1 MILIKPKF
9 WDQKINFLTIFLLP
23 LSLIFIFIIFLKKK
37 FTKSLRFKIPI
48 ICVGNIFLGGT
59 GKTPISVFLAK
70 EISKLGKKTVILR
83 RYYKNHK
90 DEYKFIK
97 SKFKNLILNKNRI
110 SGLEIAEKSNFDV
123 AILDDGLQDYRIRKN
138 LSIVCFNQNQL
149 IGNGFVLPSGPLRET
164 LNALKNANI
173 VIINGDKDKYF
184 ERKILNVNK
193 KLEIFYSSYI
203 PLNINEFKNK
213 KLLAIA
219 GIGNPENF
227 FKLIEKNKLKL
238 EKKIIFPDHY
248 EFSKNEIQN
257 IVDEATSKNCQIIMT
272 EKDYFKVKHFKIRK
286 IKFLKVLLKIDNQ
299 KMLLNKIKELYD
311 KNN

>member
-1 MILIKPKF
+1 MMLTKPKF
-9 WDQKINFLTIFLLP
+9 WSQKINFLTIFLLP

-37 FTKSLRFKIPI
+37 FTKSLRFKIPL

-213 KLLAIA
+213 KLFAIA

-299 KMLLNKIKELYD
+299 KKLLNKIKELYD

>member
-1 MILIKPKF
+1 MLTKPKF
-9 WDQKINFLTIFLLP
+9 WNQKINFLTIFLLP

-173 VIINGDKDKYF
+173 VIINGGKDKYF

-193 KLEIFYSSYI
+193 KLEVFYSSYI

-213 KLLAIA
+213 KLFAIA

-248 EFSKNEIQN
+248 EFSRNEIQN

-299 KMLLNKIKELYD
+299 KKLLNKIKELYD

>member
-1 MILIKPKF
+1 MMLTKPKF
-9 WDQKINFLTIFLLP
+9 WNQKINFLTIFLLP

-193 KLEIFYSSYI
+193 KLEVFYSSYI

-213 KLLAIA
+213 KLFAIA

-272 EKDYFKVKHFKIRK
+272 EKDYYKINHFKFK
-286 IKFLKVLLKIDNQ
+286 ELNFLKISLEINNKEEFLKIIEGINA
-299 KMLLNKIKELYD
+299 
-311 KNN
+311 

>member
-193 KLEIFYSSYI
+193 KLEVFYSSYI

-257 IVDEATSKNCQIIMT
+257 IVDVATSKNYQIIMT

>member
-9 WDQKINFLTIFLLP
+9 WNQKINFLTIFLLP

-193 KLEIFYSSYI
+193 KLEVFYSSYI
-203 PLNINEFKNK
+203 PLNINKFKNK

-248 EFSKNEIQN
+248 EFSRNEIQN
-257 IVDEATSKNCQIIMT
+257 IVDEATSKNCQIKMT

-299 KMLLNKIKELYD
+299 KKLLNKIKELYD

>member
-1 MILIKPKF
+1 MMLTKPKF
-9 WDQKINFLTIFLLP
+9 WNQKINFLTIFLLP

-213 KLLAIA
+213 KLFAIA

>member
-1 MILIKPKF
+1 MMLTKPKF
-9 WDQKINFLTIFLLP
+9 WSQKINFLTIFLLP

-70 EISKLGKKTVILR
+70 EISKSGKKTVILR

-138 LSIVCFNQNQL
+138 LNIVCFNQNQL
-149 IGNGFVLPSGPLRET
+149 IGNGFV
-164 LNALKNANI
+164 
-173 VIINGDKDKYF
+173 
-184 ERKILNVNK
+184 
-193 KLEIFYSSYI
+193 
-203 PLNINEFKNK
+203 
-213 KLLAIA
+213 
-219 GIGNPENF
+219 
-227 FKLIEKNKLKL
+227 
-238 EKKIIFPDHY
+238 
-248 EFSKNEIQN
+248 
-257 IVDEATSKNCQIIMT
+257 
-272 EKDYFKVKHFKIRK
+272 
-286 IKFLKVLLKIDNQ
+286 
-299 KMLLNKIKELYD
+299 
-311 KNN
+311 

>member
-193 KLEIFYSSYI
+193 KLEVFYSSYI

>member
-1 MILIKPKF
+1 MLTKPKF
-9 WDQKINFLTIFLLP
+9 WNQKINFLTIFLLP

-138 LSIVCFNQNQL
+138 LNIVCFNQNQL

-173 VIINGDKDKYF
+173 VIINGGKDKYF

-193 KLEIFYSSYI
+193 KLEVFYSSYI

-299 KMLLNKIKELYD
+299 KKLLNKIKELYD

>member
-1 MILIKPKF
+1 MMLTKPKF
-9 WDQKINFLTIFLLP
+9 WNQKINFLTIFLLP

-138 LSIVCFNQNQL
+138 LNIVCFNQNQL

-173 VIINGDKDKYF
+173 VIINGGKDKYF

-193 KLEIFYSSYI
+193 KLEVFYSSYI

>member
-173 VIINGDKDKYF
+173 VIINGGKDKYF

-193 KLEIFYSSYI
+193 KLEVFYSSYI

-213 KLLAIA
+213 KLFAIA

>member
-1 MILIKPKF
+1 MLTKPKF
-9 WDQKINFLTIFLLP
+9 WNQKINFLTIFLLP

-37 FTKSLRFKIPI
+37 FTKSLKFKIPI

-193 KLEIFYSSYI
+193 KLEVFYSSYI

-213 KLLAIA
+213 KLFAIA

-299 KMLLNKIKELYD
+299 KKLLNKIKELYD

>member
-1 MILIKPKF
+1 MMLTKPKF
-9 WDQKINFLTIFLLP
+9 WNQKINFLTIFLLP

-138 LSIVCFNQNQL
+138 LNIVCFNQNQL

-173 VIINGDKDKYF
+173 VIINGGKDKYF

-193 KLEIFYSSYI
+193 KLEVFYSSYI

-213 KLLAIA
+213 KLFAIA

-299 KMLLNKIKELYD
+299 KKLLNKIKELYD

>member
-193 KLEIFYSSYI
+193 KLEVFYSSYI

-299 KMLLNKIKELYD
+299 KKLLNKIKELYD

>member
-193 KLEIFYSSYI
+193 KLEVFYSSYI

-213 KLLAIA
+213 KLFAIA

>member
-1 MILIKPKF
+1 MLTKPKF
-9 WDQKINFLTIFLLP
+9 WNQKINFLTIFLLP

-110 SGLEIAEKSNFDV
+110 SGIEIAEKSNFDV

-173 VIINGDKDKYF
+173 VIINGGKDKYF

-193 KLEIFYSSYI
+193 KLEVFYSSYI

-299 KMLLNKIKELYD
+299 KKLLNKIKELYD

>member
-1 MILIKPKF
+1 MMLTKPKF
-9 WDQKINFLTIFLLP
+9 WNQKINFLTIFLLP

-173 VIINGDKDKYF
+173 VIINGGKDKYF

-193 KLEIFYSSYI
+193 KLEVFYSSYI

>member
-193 KLEIFYSSYI
+193 KLEVFYSSYI

-227 FKLIEKNKLKL
+227 F
-238 EKKIIFPDHY
+238 
-248 EFSKNEIQN
+248 
-257 IVDEATSKNCQIIMT
+257 
-272 EKDYFKVKHFKIRK
+272 
-286 IKFLKVLLKIDNQ
+286 
-299 KMLLNKIKELYD
+299 
-311 KNN
+311 

>member
-1 MILIKPKF
+1 MMLTKPKF
-9 WDQKINFLTIFLLP
+9 WSQKINFLTIFLLP

-48 ICVGNIFLGGT
+48 ICVGNIFLLVT
-59 GKTPISVFLAK
+59 GKTPISVFIAK

-110 SGLEIAEKSNFDV
+110 SGIEIAEKSNFDV

-173 VIINGDKDKYF
+173 VIINGGKDKYF

-193 KLEIFYSSYI
+193 KLEVFYSSYI

-299 KMLLNKIKELYD
+299 KKLLNKIKELYD

>member
-1 MILIKPKF
+1 MMLTKPKF
-9 WDQKINFLTIFLLP
+9 WNQKINFLTIFLLP

-173 VIINGDKDKYF
+173 VIINGGKDKYF
-184 ERKILNVNK
+184 ERKILNINK
-193 KLEIFYSSYI
+193 KLEVFYSSYI

-299 KMLLNKIKELYD
+299 KMLVNKIKELSD

>member
-9 WDQKINFLTIFLLP
+9 WDQKINFLAIFLLP

-213 KLLAIA
+213 KLFAIA

>member
-1 MILIKPKF
+1 MLTKPKF
-9 WDQKINFLTIFLLP
+9 WNQKINFLTIFLLP

-173 VIINGDKDKYF
+173 VIINGGKDKYF

-193 KLEIFYSSYI
+193 KLEVFYSSYI

-213 KLLAIA
+213 KLFAIA

-299 KMLLNKIKELYD
+299 KKLLNKIKELYD

>member
-70 EISKLGKKTVILR
+70 EISKSGKKTVILR

-193 KLEIFYSSYI
+193 KLEVFYSSYI

>member
-1 MILIKPKF
+1 MMLTKPKF
-9 WDQKINFLTIFLLP
+9 WNQKINFLTIFLLP

-193 KLEIFYSSYI
+193 KLEVFYSSYI

-213 KLLAIA
+213 KLFAIA

-299 KMLLNKIKELYD
+299 KKLLNKIKELYD

>member
-193 KLEIFYSSYI
+193 KLEVFYSSYI

-213 KLLAIA
+213 KLFAIA

-299 KMLLNKIKELYD
+299 KKLLNKIKELYD

>member
-184 ERKILNVNK
+184 ERKILNINK
-193 KLEIFYSSYI
+193 KLEVFYSSYI

>member
-9 WDQKINFLTIFLLP
+9 WNQKINFLTIFLLP

-193 KLEIFYSSYI
+193 KLEVFYSSYI
-203 PLNINEFKNK
+203 PLNINKFKNK

-248 EFSKNEIQN
+248 EFSRNEIQN

-299 KMLLNKIKELYD
+299 KKLLNKIKELYD

>member
-1 MILIKPKF
+1 M
-9 WDQKINFLTIFLLP
+9 
-23 LSLIFIFIIFLKKK
+23 
-37 FTKSLRFKIPI
+37 
-48 ICVGNIFLGGT
+48 
-59 GKTPISVFLAK
+59 AK

-110 SGLEIAEKSNFDV
+110 SGIEIAEKSNFDV

-173 VIINGDKDKYF
+173 VIINGGKDKYF

-193 KLEIFYSSYI
+193 KLEVFYSSYI

-213 KLLAIA
+213 KLFAIA

-299 KMLLNKIKELYD
+299 KKLLNKIKELYD

>member
-1 MILIKPKF
+1 MLTKPKF
-9 WDQKINFLTIFLLP
+9 WSQKINFLTIFLLP

-173 VIINGDKDKYF
+173 VIINGGKDKYF

-193 KLEIFYSSYI
+193 KLEVFYSSYI

-213 KLLAIA
+213 KLFAIA

-299 KMLLNKIKELYD
+299 KKLLNKIKELYD

>member
-9 WDQKINFLTIFLLP
+9 WNQKINFLTIFLLP

-138 LSIVCFNQNQL
+138 LNIVCFNQNQL

-193 KLEIFYSSYI
+193 KLEVFYSSYI
-203 PLNINEFKNK
+203 PLNINKFKNK

-248 EFSKNEIQN
+248 EFSRNEIQN

-299 KMLLNKIKELYD
+299 KKLLNKIKELYD